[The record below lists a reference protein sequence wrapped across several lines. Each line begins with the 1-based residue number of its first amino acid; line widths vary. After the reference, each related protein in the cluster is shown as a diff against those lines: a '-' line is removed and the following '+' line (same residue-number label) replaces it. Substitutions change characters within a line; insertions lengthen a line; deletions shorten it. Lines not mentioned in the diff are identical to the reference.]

1 MEELMEDNVAD
12 SRNLLVLIVEDE
24 PAISFLQR
32 KTLEEHGF
40 SVEKAYD
47 ANAALDR
54 IAAGGVDVVL
64 LDYQLPGMTGQ
75 EVLEKIMSMRP
86 SPPVIMVT
94 GHGDETL
101 AANSIKQGAK
111 DYVVKDPRLDYLKK
125 LPEIIVR
132 AHRQWLA
139 EEKSLQLARELVER
153 ERELRSAKEKAEEYA
168 MLQNKFVTLVA
179 HDLKSPLASMTG
191 LLMIL
196 DSEWDKLPQ
205 ERRREALGRAVESGN
220 HMAQVIEEILSII
233 KLRTGEIKLSPSFLD
248 AHWLAEMTIESM
260 SRWAG
265 EKGVALVNEI
275 KAGSRIYADLSLF
288 AEALKNVISNAIK
301 FSRKGGAVT
310 MAYARN
316 AATTSLSVKDTGVGM
331 DQDSVSKL
339 FHEEMRLSR
348 HGTAGETGTGWGL
361 KYCMDIMT
369 AHKGSIQ
376 VSSEK
381 GKGSA
386 LTLSLPTVKPVV
398 LIVDD
403 EPLILRILRKLTEDM
418 EAVVIEAAD
427 GEAALKSIEKETPH
441 IIISDIHMP
450 NMDGIALLERAR
462 KRKETALTPFIIL
475 TSDKSLELRET
486 AFRMGANDFVNKP
499 LLMDDFIPRV
509 KRFIV

>member
-1 MEELMEDNVAD
+1 MEDSAAD
-12 SRNLLVLIVEDE
+12 SRDILVLIVEDE
-24 PAISFLQR
+24 PAISLLQA
-32 KTLEEHGF
+32 KTLEEDGF
-40 SVEKAYD
+40 SVEQAYD
-47 ANAALDR
+47 ANTALDF
-54 IAAGGVDVVL
+54 IAKGGVDVVL

-75 EVLEKIMSMRP
+75 EVLEKITSMRP

-101 AANSIKQGAK
+101 AASSIKQGAK

-132 AHRQWLA
+132 VHRQWLA
-139 EEKSLQLARELVER
+139 EEKSLQLSRELVES
-153 ERELRSAKEKAEEYA
+153 EHELHSAKEKAEEYA
-168 MLQNKFVTLVA
+168 MLQDKFVSLVA

-196 DSEWDKLPQ
+196 DTEWDNLAP
-205 ERRREALGRAVESGN
+205 ERRREIVGRAVESGH
-220 HMAQVIEEILSII
+220 HMAQVIEEILSISR
-233 KLRTGEIKLSPSFLD
+233 LRTGQVKPDPAFLD
-248 AHWLAEMTIESM
+248 AYWLAEMVIESM
-260 SRWAG
+260 GRWAE

-275 KAGSRIYADLSLF
+275 KTGSRIHADLSLF

-301 FSRKGGAVT
+301 FSPKGGVVT

-316 AATTSLSVKDTGVGM
+316 AATTSVSVKDTGVGM
-331 DQDSVSKL
+331 DQETVSML
-339 FHEEMRLSR
+339 FHEETRRSR
-348 HGTAGETGTGWGL
+348 PGTAGETGTGWGL
-361 KYCMDIMT
+361 KYCMDVMT

-386 LTLSLPTVKPVV
+386 LTLSLPTVKPLV

-403 EPLILRILRKLTEDM
+403 EPLILRILRRLTEDM
-418 EAVVIEAAD
+418 KAQVIEATD
-427 GEAALKSIEKETPH
+427 GEEALKSIEKATPH

-450 NMDGIALLERAR
+450 NMDGVALLERVR

-475 TSDKSLELRET
+475 TSDKSIELRDT
-486 AFRMGANDFVNKP
+486 AFRLGANDFVNKP
-499 LLMDDFIPRV
+499 LSMDDFIPRV
-509 KRFIV
+509 RRFIV